1 MSKKV
6 LICEDAR
13 LTRTTLRKIL
23 TEGGHEVVGEAVNG
37 AEAVEKYKELQ
48 PEVVFMDIVM
58 PEMDGLEA
66 LRLILEYDPNAQ
78 VIMCSSLAQQKKVAN
93 AETIGAKD
101 FIVKPFTPQ
110 RVLDSIAK
118 KDEK

>member
-48 PEVVFMDIVM
+48 PEV
-58 PEMDGLEA
+58 
-66 LRLILEYDPNAQ
+66 
-78 VIMCSSLAQQKKVAN
+78 
-93 AETIGAKD
+93 
-101 FIVKPFTPQ
+101 
-110 RVLDSIAK
+110 
-118 KDEK
+118 